1 MPRIAASRD
10 KVLFTPGPLTTSMTV
25 KQAMLRDLGSR
36 DAEFIALA
44 RRIRKGLLALA
55 QDEDGDYEAVL
66 MQGSGTFGVES
77 AVTTMVPPD
86 GHLLVAVNGAYGH
99 RIVII
104 AERAG
109 IRVTAVECPE
119 NRQLEPYELARA
131 LDANPDVTTIAAVH
145 HETTTGIMN
154 PIASYGILA
163 RERKKV
169 FIVDAMS
176 SFGGVRL
183 VPAEHN
189 IDALISSSNKCIE
202 GVPGFAFV
210 IIRRALLSTLRG
222 RARSLSLDLFAQ
234 WEGLEAN
241 GQFRFTPPLQ
251 VIMAFARALEE
262 LQEEGG
268 IAARESRYRENN
280 RILREGMRRLGF
292 REYVP
297 DVLQGHFIT
306 SFLYPA
312 NPRFNF
318 ERFYEMLSNRGYVIY
333 PGKLSKV
340 DCFRIGN
347 IGRIFPEDIRAL
359 LAAVGEV
366 LKDMNVSLLE
376 AA

>member
-1 MPRIAASRD
+1 MARVAASRD

-36 DAEFIALA
+36 DAEFIGLV
-44 RRIRKGLLALA
+44 RRIRKDLLVLA
-55 QDEDGDYEAVL
+55 QEEDGEYEAVI

-77 AVTTMVPPD
+77 AVTSIVPEG

-99 RIVII
+99 RIMNI
-104 AERAG
+104 AKRAG
-109 IRVTAVECPE
+109 ITVTAVECPE
-119 NRQLEPYELARA
+119 NRYLEPYELAHA
-131 LDANPDVTTIAAVH
+131 LDDHPDVTTIAAVH

-154 PIASYGILA
+154 PIASYGVLA
-163 RERKKV
+163 REREKV

-183 VPAEHN
+183 VPHENH

-210 IIRRALLSTLRG
+210 IVRRELLAKLKG
-222 RARSLSLDLFAQ
+222 RARSLSLDLYAQ

-251 VIMAFARALEE
+251 VMMAFAQAIEE
-262 LQEEGG
+262 LKMEGG
-268 IAARESRYRENN
+268 LTAREARYRENN
-280 RILREGMRRLGF
+280 RTLREGMRQLGF
-292 REYVP
+292 REYLP
-297 DVLQGHFIT
+297 QVLQGHFIT
-306 SFLYPA
+306 SFLYPGH
-312 NPRFNF
+312 PRFDF
-318 ERFYEMLSNRGYVIY
+318 ERFYEMLSDRGYVIY

-359 LAAVGEV
+359 LAAMREV
-366 LKDMNVSLLE
+366 LKDMSVSIVE